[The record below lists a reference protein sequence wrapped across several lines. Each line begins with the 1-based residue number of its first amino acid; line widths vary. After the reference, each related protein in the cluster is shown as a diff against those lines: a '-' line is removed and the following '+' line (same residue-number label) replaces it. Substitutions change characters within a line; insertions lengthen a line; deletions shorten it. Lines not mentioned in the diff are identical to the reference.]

1 MKIQELLQFLV
12 DNQGSD
18 IHLIVGSP
26 LSVRINGLLSFP
38 AGPAPLNQQQVEA
51 LVLSVLTAEQQ
62 EVLRDKKEL
71 DLAYQYENK
80 GRFRICVYY
89 HMGHLAAAF
98 RLIPT
103 EIKSIDELGLPKIF
117 HTFRNYNQ
125 GLVLFTGP
133 TGEGKSTSLA
143 AIIEEIN
150 QNQSVHILT
159 IEDPVEFVYKPAL
172 SVISQREVG
181 KDTKGWQLALRSAL
195 RSDPDVVLVGE
206 MRDFETIA
214 LTLTLAETGHL
225 VFATLHT
232 NTAAQTI
239 DRIVDVF
246 PSHQQEQIRQ
256 QLSTVLQAVISQR
269 LVQRINGGRVAAVEI
284 MTNTPA
290 IANLIREK
298 KVFQIDSMIQT
309 SSTAGMILLENHL
322 MDLYHQKI
330 ITKETVLT
338 RAFRP
343 NEVMRLLDAEKE

>member
-1 MKIQELLQFLV
+1 MKIQELLQFLI

-38 AGPAPLNQQQVEA
+38 AGPAPLNKEQVEA
-51 LVLSVLTAEQQ
+51 LVLSVLTPLQQ
-62 EVLRDKKEL
+62 QTLLEKKEL
-71 DLAYQYENK
+71 DLAYQYQDR

-89 HMGHLAAAF
+89 HMSNLAAAF
-98 RLIPT
+98 RLIPN
-103 EIKSIDELGLPKIF
+103 EIKNIDELGLPKIF
-117 HTFRNYNQ
+117 HTFPDYNQ
-125 GLVLFTGP
+125 GLILFTGP

-150 QNQSVHILT
+150 QNKSLHILT
-159 IEDPVEFVYKPAL
+159 IEDPVEFVYQPMM

-181 KDTKGWQLALRSAL
+181 KDTNGWQAALRSAL

-239 DRIVDVF
+239 DRIIDVF
-246 PSHQQEQIRQ
+246 PSYQQDQIRQ
-256 QLSTVLQAVISQR
+256 QLSTVLKAVVSQR
-269 LVQRINGGRVAAVEI
+269 LVPRVTGGRVAAVELLI
-284 MTNTPA
+284 NTPA
-290 IANLIREK
+290 VSNLIREK
-298 KVFQIDSMIQT
+298 KVFQIDGALQT
-309 SSTAGMILLENHL
+309 SSNVGMMLLESNL
-322 MDLYHQKI
+322 IDLYRQKI
-330 ITKETVLT
+330 ISRETVLS
-338 RAFRP
+338 RSFRP
-343 NEVMRLLDAEKE
+343 NEAIRLLEGVKS